1 MVASEAGFA
10 APPEPSTSWAV
21 IRSRFTP
28 ITTTI
33 TPSTSGGNSRIIRR
47 NTGTNAK
54 QHTAVSSTAPV
65 AVRAPACCAIWMN
78 SATAAPAGQHHEW
91 QSRAD
96 PEPAGRLKRGP
107 DRGHQ
112 EERRKQP
119 GRHARMEL
127 QSVTDQEHRGDR
139 TGDHHQQVLH
149 GQRQQDPYRHPLV
162 GGVHDSHGSS
172 SAEYR

>member
-1 MVASEAGFA
+1 
-10 APPEPSTSWAV
+10 V

-78 SATAAPAGQHHEW
+78 SATRPAGQHHEW

-119 GRHARMEL
+119 GRHVRVEL
-127 QSVTDQEHRGDR
+127 QSVTDQEHRRDR

-149 GQRQQDPYRHPLV
+149 GQRQQDPYQHPLV
-162 GGVHDSHGSS
+162 GGVHDSYGSS
-172 SAEYR
+172 SAKYR